1 MPDRGAAVRDSII
14 RSRPGYGQ
22 GEIFA
27 RVSHLCGTRGLVQL
41 SHNGPAIRQARLR
54 SSLNPLYIDDHL
66 SSMIQEGYETVSW
79 LQSQLDPIKREKREY
94 GLPPEGRIASEAG
107 DSLLDAYSRA
117 VTGAVEKV
125 SPSVVNIEV
134 HQSLP
139 GSRSGRTRPGE
150 ERERRGGGSGF
161 VFTPDGLILT
171 NSHVVHEA
179 KRIEVTVADGR
190 RMAASAIGD
199 DPASDLAVIRVD
211 ELLSGEPGLA
221 AAEFGDSQRLR
232 VGQVAIAIGAPY
244 GFQST
249 VTAGVVSALGR
260 SLRSYSGRLID
271 DVIQTDASL
280 NPGNS
285 GGPLVDSAGRV
296 IGVNTATIL
305 PAQGLCFA
313 IGINTAKFV
322 ASRLLRDGRLRRSYI
337 GVSAQTVPVHRR
349 VVRFYDLPRETG
361 AMVLSVEDG
370 SPARRAGLRGGD
382 VIVALEGHPV
392 AGVDDLHRVLTDVRV
407 GVSCSLTVLRY
418 TEKLELKI
426 VPEEA
431 K

>member
-1 MPDRGAAVRDSII
+1 MNVEEVGSNFSAVP
-14 RSRPGYGQ
+14 RSAP
-22 GEIFA
+22 
-27 RVSHLCGTRGLVQL
+27 VSQPEA
-41 SHNGPAIRQARLR
+41 NGWKDESREATPIT
-54 SSLNPLYIDDHL
+54 SSLPDD
-66 SSMIQEGYETVSW
+66 
-79 LQSQLDPIKREKREY
+79 
-94 GLPPEGRIASEAG
+94 

-117 VTGAVEKV
+117 VIGAVSSV

-134 HQSLP
+134 HQAA
-139 GSRSGRTRPGE
+139 GRARSGEP
-150 ERERRGGGSGF
+150 RERRGGGSGF

-171 NSHVVHEA
+171 NSHVVHDA
-179 KRIEVTVADGR
+179 RRIEVTLADGR
-190 RMAASAIGD
+190 HMPASAIGD

-211 ELLSGEPGLA
+211 EPGLTVA
-221 AAEFGDSQRLR
+221 ALGDSQRLR
-232 VGQVAIAIGAPY
+232 VGQMVVAIGNPY

-271 DVIQTDASL
+271 DVIQTDAAL

-296 IGVNTATIL
+296 VGVNTATIL
-305 PAQGLCFA
+305 PAQGICFA

-322 ASRLLRDGRLRRSYI
+322 ASRLLRDGRIRRSYI

-349 VVRFYDLPRETG
+349 VVRFYDLPKESG
-361 AMVLSVEDG
+361 ALVISVEEN
-370 SPARRAGLRGGD
+370 SPAKRAGMRDGD
-382 VIVALEGHPV
+382 IIVTLEGKAV
-392 AGVDDLHRVLTDVRV
+392 AGVDDLHRLLTDVRV
-407 GVSCSLTVLRY
+407 DASCSLTLLRR
-418 TEKLELKI
+418 TEKMDMRI

>member
-1 MPDRGAAVRDSII
+1 MNLEEAGNLALPAYAA
-14 RSRPGYGQ
+14 
-22 GEIFA
+22 A
-27 RVSHLCGTRGLVQL
+27 
-41 SHNGPAIRQARLR
+41 
-54 SSLNPLYIDDHL
+54 LN
-66 SSMIQEGYETVSW
+66 Q
-79 LQSQLDPIKREKREY
+79 
-94 GLPPEGRIASEAG
+94 PEGNGWKNESPGEPSAIASSSPAG

-117 VTGAVEKV
+117 VTSAVDRV

-134 HQSLP
+134 HQVA
-139 GSRSGRTRPGE
+139 GRTRSGE
-150 ERERRGGGSGF
+150 PQERRGGGSGF

-171 NSHVVHEA
+171 NSHVVHDA
-179 KRIEVTVADGR
+179 RRIDVTFADGR
-190 RMAASAIGD
+190 RMPASSIGD

-211 ELLSGEPGLA
+211 QPGLTA
-221 AAEFGDSQRLR
+221 AALGDSQQLR
-232 VGQVAIAIGAPY
+232 VGQLVVAIGNPY

-271 DVIQTDASL
+271 DVIQTDAAL

-285 GGPLVDSAGRV
+285 GGPLVDSDGRV
-296 IGVNTATIL
+296 VGVNTATIL
-305 PAQGLCFA
+305 PAQGICFA

-322 ASRLLRDGRLRRSYI
+322 ASRLLRDRRIRRSYI
-337 GVSAQTVPVHRR
+337 GVSGQTVPIHRR
-349 VVRFYDLPRETG
+349 VVRFYDLPKESG
-361 AMVLSVEDG
+361 ALVLSVEEN
-370 SPARRAGLRGGD
+370 SPAKRAGLHDGD
-382 VIVALEGHPV
+382 VIIALEGKPV

-407 GVSCSLTVLRY
+407 GVSCSLTLLRQ

>member
-1 MPDRGAAVRDSII
+1 MQLEHSENILSAFPAPVNRPEVQSWGDEAA
-14 RSRPGYGQ
+14 RSAAPV
-22 GEIFA
+22 A
-27 RVSHLCGTRGLVQL
+27 
-41 SHNGPAIRQARLR
+41 
-54 SSLNPLYIDDHL
+54 SSSGSD
-66 SSMIQEGYETVSW
+66 
-79 LQSQLDPIKREKREY
+79 
-94 GLPPEGRIASEAG
+94 

-117 VTGAVEKV
+117 VTGAVELV
-125 SPSVVNIEV
+125 GPSVVNIEV
-134 HQSLP
+134 HQSA
-139 GSRSGRTRPGE
+139 GRSRSGEP
-150 ERERRGGGSGF
+150 REHSGGGSGF

-171 NSHVVHEA
+171 NSHVVHDA
-179 KRIEVTVADGR
+179 VRIGVTMADGQ
-190 RMAASAIGD
+190 RMPATLIGD
-199 DPASDLAVIRVD
+199 DPASDLAVIRVT
-211 ELLSGEPGLA
+211 EPGLIA
-221 AAEFGDSQRLR
+221 ATLGDSQRLR
-232 VGQVAIAIGAPY
+232 VGQIVIAIGAPY

-296 IGVNTATIL
+296 VGVNTATIL
-305 PAQGLCFA
+305 PAQGICFA

-349 VVRFYDLPRETG
+349 VVRFYDLPKEMG
-361 AMVLSVEDG
+361 AVVVGVEEN
-370 SPARRAGLRGGD
+370 SPAKRAGLREND
-382 VIVALEGHPV
+382 VIVALEGQPV

-407 GVSCSLTVLRY
+407 GVSCSLTILRW
-418 TEKLELKI
+418 TEKLELSV

>member
-1 MPDRGAAVRDSII
+1 MNLEEDGNV
-14 RSRPGYGQ
+14 
-22 GEIFA
+22 FA
-27 RVSHLCGTRGLVQL
+27 RQPGFVNQ
-41 SHNGPAIRQARLR
+41 
-54 SSLNPLYIDDHL
+54 
-66 SSMIQEGYETVSW
+66 
-79 LQSQLDPIKREKREY
+79 
-94 GLPPEGRIASEAG
+94 SEANAWAAADQPERAMAASSPAAD

-117 VTGAVEKV
+117 VTSTVERV

-134 HQSLP
+134 HQAA
-139 GSRSGRTRPGE
+139 GRTRSGE
-150 ERERRGGGSGF
+150 TRERRGGGSGF

-171 NSHVVHEA
+171 NSHVVHDA
-179 KRIEVTVADGR
+179 RRIEVTLADGR
-190 RMAASAIGD
+190 RMPASAIGD
-199 DPASDLAVIRVD
+199 DPASDLAVVRVD
-211 ELLSGEPGLA
+211 EPGLTA
-221 AAEFGDSQRLR
+221 AALGDSQQLR
-232 VGQVAIAIGAPY
+232 VGQLVVAIGNPY

-271 DVIQTDASL
+271 DVIQTDAAL

-296 IGVNTATIL
+296 VGVNTATIL
-305 PAQGLCFA
+305 PAQGICFA

-322 ASRLLRDGRLRRSYI
+322 ASRLLRDGRIRRSYI

-349 VVRFYDLPRETG
+349 VVRFYDLTKESG
-361 AMVLSVEDG
+361 ALVLSVEEN
-370 SPARRAGLRGGD
+370 SPAKRAGLRDGD
-382 VIVALEGHPV
+382 VIVALEGKPV

-407 GVSCSLTVLRY
+407 GVSSALTVLRR

-431 K
+431 Q

>member
-1 MPDRGAAVRDSII
+1 MNFHDVSNLP
-14 RSRPGYGQ
+14 
-22 GEIFA
+22 FA
-27 RVSHLCGTRGLVQL
+27 S
-41 SHNGPAIRQARLR
+41 QAGFPLR
-54 SSLNPLYIDDHL
+54 STSEDGGWQST
-66 SSMIQEGYETVSW
+66 SSPAG
-79 LQSQLDPIKREKREY
+79 
-94 GLPPEGRIASEAG
+94 ASAPAAGAG
-107 DSLLDAYSRA
+107 DTSLLDAYSHA
-117 VTGAVEKV
+117 VIGAVEKV

-139 GSRSGRTRPGE
+139 VQSLPGNRSGKTRSDEG
-150 ERERRGGGSGF
+150 RERRGGGSGF

-171 NSHVVHEA
+171 NSHVVHDA
-179 KRIEVTVADGR
+179 RRIEVTVADGR
-190 RMAASAIGD
+190 RMPATAIGD
-199 DPASDLAVIRVD
+199 DPASDLAVIRID
-211 ELLSGEPGLA
+211 EPLVGEPGLA
-221 AAEFGDSQRLR
+221 AAVLGDSQRLR
-232 VGQVAIAIGAPY
+232 VGQLAIAIGNPY

-271 DVIQTDASL
+271 DVIQTDAAL

-285 GGPLVDSAGRV
+285 GGPLVDSAGHV

-305 PAQGLCFA
+305 PAQGICFA

-349 VVRFYDLPRETG
+349 VVRFYDLPKETG

-370 SPARRAGLRGGD
+370 SPARRAGLREGD
-382 VIVALEGHPV
+382 VIVALEEHPV

-431 K
+431 R